1 MEEQR
6 EFTNQDMT
14 NAVYIFSTA
23 LAHIFQDR
31 QGIIIPVMDERIQLP
46 EESNSLLVYKM
57 DEKIHIQKYEGDL
70 EMGTVVNLREN
81 EEE

>member
-31 QGIIIPVMDERIQLP
+31 QGIIIPVVDERIQLP